1 MIMAMK
7 PERAAEIHEQQALS
21 QNKVGGTRLD
31 RFLAKIAGEDV
42 GELTPKTNT
51 ERMLAK
57 IYGDPAMS
65 DIAPKTATEMAL
77 DAVAMQYDKMLI
89 PDGSLSITEN
99 GTYNVADKETAEVN
113 VPNPSTGS
121 LSITENGT
129 HDVKDYASA
138 EVSVPA
144 PSVEFAGINITNNTE
159 ETVKVVNS
167 LVIDGGKLKTQEVD
181 IAPNGEGMASVDY
194 GAYGVNVFYRL
205 WITIM
210 QGASKTYAISP
221 ANGTACS
228 ILYQGTAGNHKSL
241 MISVEK
247 SGVTSMDKFPAITIT
262 EDK

>member
-7 PERAAEIHEQQALS
+7 PERAAEIHEQQELS
-21 QNKVGGTRLD
+21 QNKVGVGTRLD
-31 RFLAKIAGEDV
+31 KFLAKIAGEDV

-121 LSITENGT
+121 LSITTNGT
-129 HDVKDYASA
+129 YDVKNYASA
-138 EVSVPA
+138 NVNVPSATTQDLFKGQITIRNNLVNTQITVGGLLEVAGVFGSSRIEVKTDNNIISTNREKTFYVPTIDNGDREHGLCA
-144 PSVEFAGINITNNTE
+144 II
-159 ETVKVVNS
+159 S
-167 LVIDGGKLKTQEVD
+167 LVPQNIQVAATGANVTNIGG
-181 IAPNGEGMASVDY
+181 IWWSIRNY
-194 GAYGVNVFYRL
+194 G
-205 WITIM
+205 
-210 QGASKTYAISP
+210 
-221 ANGTACS
+221 NGT
-228 ILYQGTAGNHKSL
+228 TATL
-241 MISVEK
+241 T
-247 SGVTSMDKFPAITIT
+247 VTNS
-262 EDK
+262 

>member
-1 MIMAMK
+1 MDPVI
-7 PERAAEIHEQQALS
+7 EDGTELALS

-31 RFLAKIAGEDV
+31 KFLAKIAGNDV

-121 LSITENGT
+121 LSITKNGT
-129 HDVKDYASA
+129 YDVTEKASA
-138 EVSVPA
+138 VVNVPSVSWRGKLTIINNSSKAASLFYMDAASAQRKNYIMQSNTSYEIPLPTFFDSEGETAAWGTFQISGAGFSTGATGTGTSVRAATSTNLLLVSVTVFGLEG
-144 PSVEFAGINITNNTE
+144 SV
-159 ETVKVVNS
+159 
-167 LVIDGGKLKTQEVD
+167 
-181 IAPNGEGMASVDY
+181 
-194 GAYGVNVFYRL
+194 
-205 WITIM
+205 
-210 QGASKTYAISP
+210 
-221 ANGTACS
+221 
-228 ILYQGTAGNHKSL
+228 
-241 MISVEK
+241 
-247 SGVTSMDKFPAITIT
+247 TIT
-262 EDK
+262 DAT